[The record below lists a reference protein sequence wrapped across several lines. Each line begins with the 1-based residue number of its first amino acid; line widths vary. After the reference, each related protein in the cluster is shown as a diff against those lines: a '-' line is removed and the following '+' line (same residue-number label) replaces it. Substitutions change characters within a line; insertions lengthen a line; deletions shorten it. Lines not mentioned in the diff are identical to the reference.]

1 MPLNWMKT
9 HKYNV
14 KYVASNG
21 VCTRAAIFVNAA
33 NRHWNEFGL
42 KKNHQ
47 QTLGNNTSASLDF
60 HPKQENAHTNAI
72 TLTRMHRNLPEPEP
86 EKSSVCRRIQFQRK
100 QQQQQQISNRTKG
113 ETDYGQKGE
122 RMLSISA
129 LKWPAYAECASTQ
142 MEHVSNVH
150 STAHTRKKVNHLSF
164 GVFFCLFVVCD
175 AKNRPVRFFIAFFFC
190 FFVCF
195 GKRVFIILYNAAG

>member
-1 MPLNWMKT
+1 MCVHVLPYLSMLRIDIGTNLEWKRIT
-9 HKYNV
+9 NK
-14 KYVASNG
+14 
-21 VCTRAAIFVNAA
+21 
-33 NRHWNEFGL
+33 L
-42 KKNHQ
+42 D
-47 QTLGNNTSASLDF
+47 NNTSASLDF
-60 HPKQENAHTNAI
+60 NPKQENAHTNAI

-100 QQQQQQISNRTKG
+100 QQQISNRTKG

-150 STAHTRKKVNHLSF
+150 STAHTRKKSESSLFWCFFLSF
-164 GVFFCLFVVCD
+164 RCVWC
-175 AKNRPVRFFIAFFFC
+175 
-190 FFVCF
+190 
-195 GKRVFIILYNAAG
+195 